1 MRQIGEI
8 VDTIMAAQKLPWYK
22 REISLLPVS
31 IVDVVTMTQNLSVM
45 LEAGLTVPESLSVLF
60 EQSNGK
66 LKTILGRVSS
76 EVQGGEMLGDA
87 LEKYGREFGPI
98 FISAVKVGESSGT
111 LAKNLTHVANQMERD
126 LEVRRNVQGA
136 MLYPSII
143 VIATFILGL
152 ALATFV
158 LPQMTSIFR
167 SLDVELPWTTRTL
180 IWASNLFQEHGA
192 ILTPVIFI
200 GVISLVYLLRRRF
213 MQPLVH
219 RVLLR
224 LPLIGT
230 FVHELNRARF
240 CRSIGTMLQSGI
252 PIQET
257 LGIIADAM
265 PNYIYRLSIIV
276 MHERIESGDSFAQI
290 VEEYPHLY
298 PKMVQRMI
306 AVGERSGG
314 LADSLLYLARFYEQ
328 KVSIKAKNIS
338 TIIEPLLLIVIGVA
352 VAFVALAI
360 FTPIY
365 SVTEGLTF

>member
-1 MRQIGEI
+1 MTKR
-8 VDTIMAAQKLPWYK
+8 PWYK
-22 REISLLPVS
+22 REIAIFPISTVE
-31 IVDVVTMTQNLSVM
+31 IVTMTQNLSVM
-45 LEAGLTVPESLSVLF
+45 LEAGLTVPESLGVMV
-60 EQSNGK
+60 EQSSGR
-66 LKTILGRVSS
+66 LKTLLARINER
-76 EVQGGEMLGDA
+76 VQGGEMLGDA

-98 FISAVKVGESSGT
+98 FISAVKVGENSGT
-111 LAKNLTHVANQMERD
+111 LAQNLTHVAHQMEQD

-143 VIATFILGL
+143 VVATVILGL

-180 IWASNLFQEHGA
+180 IWASNLFQQHGA
-192 ILTPVIFI
+192 VVTPSLFIFF
-200 GVISLVYLLRRRF
+200 VLVVYLLRRRF
-213 MQPLVH
+213 MQPIVH
-219 RVLLR
+219 HISLRIPLLK
-224 LPLIGT
+224 T

-252 PIQET
+252 PIQES
-257 LGIIADAM
+257 LAIVANAM
-265 PNYIYRLSIIV
+265 PNYVYRTSVLA
-276 MHERIESGDSFAQI
+276 MHKRIASGESFAEI
-290 VEEYPHLY
+290 VDQYPRLY

-328 KVSIKAKNIS
+328 KVSIKAKSIS
-338 TIIEPLLLIVIGVA
+338 TIIEPLLLIAIGVA
-352 VAFVALAI
+352 VGFVALSI

-365 SVTEGLTF
+365 SVTEGLSL